1 MKLRCSRPEASVL
14 LAGVYALLT
23 LHNAGA
29 QTTNTTAPP
38 VPGWGIALLVMMSI
52 MAAFALVSIIFLPLW
67 CRNTQDDC
75 QDGISFYSPHGL
87 CRPRRPCSVQCGDKP
102 VQCQD

>member
-1 MKLRCSRPEASVL
+1 MKLGCSCPTASVL
-14 LAGVYALLT
+14 LAGACVLFS

-29 QTTNTTAPP
+29 QTTNSTVP

-52 MAAFALVSIIFLPLW
+52 MAAFVLVSMIFIPLW
-67 CRNTQDDC
+67 CRNTEDDC

-87 CRPRRPCSVQCGDKP
+87 CRPRNNWTIQCGDKP